1 MTFYNNFGN
10 ISVLRVR
17 KENNKIMREKTF
29 TIKRV
34 SRSGYG
40 VNLFTVR
47 KGNEIV
53 REFSTMAS
61 DATEHDIKQFE
72 DYKFLLTEGGFVHV
86 HSDTVFA

>member
-1 MTFYNNFGN
+1 MTFYNNSDRVF
-10 ISVLRVR
+10 VLRVR
-17 KENNKIMREKTF
+17 KKDTEIVREKTF

-34 SRSGYG
+34 CRSGYG
-40 VNLFTVR
+40 VYLFTVR

-53 REFSTMAS
+53 REFETMAS
-61 DATEHDIKQFE
+61 DATEHDLKQFQ

>member
-1 MTFYNNFGN
+1 MTFYNNFGS
-10 ISVLRVR
+10 ILVLRVR
-17 KENNKIMREKTF
+17 KENNKIMKEKTF

-40 VNLFTVR
+40 INLFTVR

-72 DYKFLLTEGGFVHV
+72 DYEVVLTEGGFVHV